1 MKKKDKLEV
10 LQWTV
15 IAAFMVVIGCVEVK
29 RQLETVASGKALGT
43 VTELRAAN
51 DSLKVE
57 LLQLENENEML
68 RVNATAEKRWERWWR
83 WGEELLDVQ

>member
-1 MKKKDKLEV
+1 MKKKNKLEV
-10 LQWTV
+10 LQWAV

-29 RQLETVASGKALGT
+29 RQLETVASGEALGT

-68 RVNATAEKRWERWWR
+68 RVNANYFYATNRWKR
-83 WGEELLDVQ
+83 